1 MKTSRIYLTLA
12 LFAAPLLSIGQD
24 AISKYFSTYEADP
37 SCTVVSVSG
46 KMFQLFTHIDGETPE
61 EKELMKTMSSL
72 SSLKFVVNEK
82 AANAK
87 TSYATATK
95 KQMPGFELL
104 MSVQD
109 QGESI
114 SFFINEQSGIVKE
127 LVMIGASEQ
136 EFYLMSIMGNI
147 DLKQLSK
154 LAHVVKIDGMDK
166 LDNLNK

>member
-1 MKTSRIYLTLA
+1 
-12 LFAAPLLSIGQD
+12 
-24 AISKYFSTYEADP
+24 
-37 SCTVVSVSG
+37 
-46 KMFQLFTHIDGETPE
+46 
-61 EKELMKTMSSL
+61 
-72 SSLKFVVNEK
+72 
-82 AANAK
+82 
-87 TSYATATK
+87 
-95 KQMPGFELL
+95 MPGFELL

-127 LVMIGASEQ
+127 LVMIGASDQ

-154 LAHVVKIDGMDK
+154 LAHVVKIEGMDK